1 MEEYN
6 INSDFKEY
14 VDKYCTKHKI
24 APEQAVEHKL
34 VKTIETE
41 YRHKR
46 QNVTFDDMNDAFMY
60 TQMVKEG

>member
-6 INSDFKEY
+6 LNSDFKEY

-24 APEQAVEHKL
+24 TPEQAVEHAL
-34 VKTIETE
+34 VKNVEIE

-46 QNVTFDDMNDAFMY
+46 QNIKNDFERGEK
-60 TQMVKEG
+60 Q

>member
-6 INSDFKEY
+6 INPDFKEY

-34 VKTIETE
+34 LKTIEME

-46 QNVTFDDMNDAFMY
+46 QDITLTDMVDAFMY
-60 TQMVKEG
+60 GHMVKEG